1 MGVSFPASEDIFNP
15 SKCDTLLYMKTTMDF
30 AALQAFVKVVQ
41 AGSFTRAADAL
52 HTQKA
57 RLSRVVSRLERE
69 LSVRLLERSTRSLS
83 LTEAGREFFERA
95 HAILASVDDARQAM
109 QRIRGEPQGTLR
121 LTCGVEFGLVAVSAW
136 IADYLETYPQVQV
149 DADYTNR
156 VVDIVHEGYDLAV
169 RVGPLSDSSLAA
181 RRLGSL
187 EYGLYAAA
195 DYLRRHGQPATPQE
209 LGAHAS
215 VVYAGAAPQGQ
226 WQLTRGAETLRLKLQ
241 PRLRVNTSLAAR
253 EALLRGL
260 GVGLLPRRVAEPA
273 GEPARLQRVLPGWAS
288 PEVPVHAVFASAR
301 YLTPKVRAFID
312 LAVANFHAD
321 GQPHTPGRHPEQGT
335 VGGRF
340 ALVSRTRGHDGSAV
354 K

>member
-1 MGVSFPASEDIFNP
+1 
-15 SKCDTLLYMKTTMDF
+15 MDLS
-30 AALQAFVKVVQ
+30 ALQAFVKVVQ
-41 AGSFTRAADAL
+41 TGSFTRAADAL

-57 RLSRVVSRLERE
+57 RLSRVVSQLERE

-136 IADYLETYPQVQV
+136 IADYLAAFPQVQV
-149 DADYTNR
+149 EADYSNR

-181 RRLGSL
+181 RRLGL
-187 EYGLYAAA
+187 LDYGLYASA
-195 DYLRRHGQPATPQE
+195 DYLRRHGPPAGPQD
-209 LGAHAS
+209 LNAHPL
-215 VVYAGAAPQGQ
+215 VVYAGTAPQGQ
-226 WQLTRGAETLRLKLQ
+226 WQLSRSDEVQRLKLQ

-253 EALLRGL
+253 EALQRGL
-260 GVGLLPRRVAEPA
+260 GIGLLPRRVAEPA
-273 GEPARLQRVLPGWAS
+273 GQPALLQRVLPDWAA

-312 LAVANFHAD
+312 LAAANFA
-321 GQPHTPGRHPEQGT
+321 
-335 VGGRF
+335 
-340 ALVSRTRGHDGSAV
+340 
-354 K
+354 